1 MTTELIRSM
10 LLAGTG
16 GFVGTC
22 CRYLTGRWCA
32 SLLPGH
38 FPLGTLAVNIL
49 GCFLIGIFYGL
60 LDKARVL
67 SPSQSLLLIT
77 GFCGGFTTYSA
88 FADDLW
94 RLAHRGEWSML
105 ILYLGAT
112 FIIGILVLI
121 AGRALVD

>member
-1 MTTELIRSM
+1 MNLDLFRSM
-10 LLAGTG
+10 LLAGLG
-16 GFVGTC
+16 GFAGTC
-22 CRYLTGRWCA
+22 CLYLVGRCSA

-38 FPLGTLAVNIL
+38 FPVGTLVVNIL

-67 SPSQSLLLIT
+67 TPSQSLLLIT

-94 RLAHRGEWSML
+94 RLAHRGEWSLL

-112 FIIGILVLI
+112 FIIGILLLI